1 MSAIGMNP
9 VTQGLLAF
17 GRGVSRSSTVVALE
31 WQRAPIDW
39 HDAIGSLLKD
49 VPSDRS
55 GVYAIEGSQDACTA
69 SHILYIGAAGVG
81 QSERS
86 LRARISESLR
96 RFVRE
101 TGLSSEPIEWSDT
114 WNLVLRWA
122 PLENDLVTPVERL
135 LIRAH
140 LPQGNSQEIVNRS
153 LTIDHELVVLNAGRK
168 GPLLPVVASYYFWT
182 RDGWSTA

>member
-1 MSAIGMNP
+1 MSATGKSP
-9 VTQGLLAF
+9 ETQDLLAF
-17 GRGVSRSSTVVALE
+17 GRGVSRTATVVALE
-31 WQRAPIDW
+31 WHRAPIDW

-55 GVYAIEGSQDACTA
+55 GVYAIEGCQDACST

-81 QSERS
+81 ESERS
-86 LRARISESLR
+86 LRGRVAESLK

-101 TGLSSEPIEWSDT
+101 TRVSSEPVEWSDT

-122 PLENDLVTPVERL
+122 PLENNLVTPVERL

-140 LPQGNSQEIVNRS
+140 MPQGNSQEIVNRS
-153 LTIDHELVVLNAGRK
+153 LTMDHELVVLNAGRK
-168 GPLLPVVASYYFWT
+168 GPLLPVVASYYFWNK
-182 RDGWSTA
+182 DGWSTA